1 MCYIMTA
8 TGFTLLTSK
17 EARQFYGL
25 SKVNDSK
32 EKKQYEVSQ

>member
-8 TGFTLLTSK
+8 TSFTLLTSK

-25 SKVNDSK
+25 SKADDDNK
-32 EKKQYEVSQ
+32 EKKKRK